1 MTSRLSLRLPKIWFS
16 SAGRDSATTPAPGI
30 CWPQPADRGNA
41 RRCFPDGL
49 CRRAGIARRGRLYGC
64 GDLFDRLRRTLCRT
78 RRQCLSGA
86 FPPLRPRYA
95 HRYDFRKADVRCVG
109 RFADR
114 PAAAGTLQPG
124 HYGFRGSLLSSG
136 TALLYGVPFARPRC
150 LAFAA
155 VRSMSVPSNRGV
167 RLSNP
172 AISTTCT
179 SNAAMNWYCADGVPA
194 TFGRGCTNFR
204 SSKLPNLWNI
214 RCWPRCRSF
223 ALSSKMPG
231 RYALPGPSRC
241 PCISFRTGRSTLF
254 STGSSWSAGRPP
266 CAKCSLFRVKSSAIT
281 PFPVLRSV
289 IYPADSSFVRLRHTV
304 CRLNQSK
311 TYTKK

>member
-1 MTSRLSLRLPKIWFS
+1 ML
-16 SAGRDSATTPAPGI
+16 
-30 CWPQPADRGNA
+30 
-41 RRCFPDGL
+41 
-49 CRRAGIARRGRLYGC
+49 
-64 GDLFDRLRRTLCRT
+64 
-78 RRQCLSGA
+78 
-86 FPPLRPRYA
+86 
-95 HRYDFRKADVRCVG
+95 
-109 RFADR
+109 
-114 PAAAGTLQPG
+114 TLQNTDNQ
-124 HYGFRGSLLSSG
+124 YLL
-136 TALLYGVPFARPRC
+136 RC
-150 LAFAA
+150 
-155 VRSMSVPSNRGV
+155 V

-179 SNAAMNWYCADGVPA
+179 SNAAMNWCCADGVPA

-304 CRLNQSK
+304 CRLIDVKPNEENEINYVYRCTIHALHPGEPGAGRLSDRCAGVFAG
-311 TYTKK
+311 